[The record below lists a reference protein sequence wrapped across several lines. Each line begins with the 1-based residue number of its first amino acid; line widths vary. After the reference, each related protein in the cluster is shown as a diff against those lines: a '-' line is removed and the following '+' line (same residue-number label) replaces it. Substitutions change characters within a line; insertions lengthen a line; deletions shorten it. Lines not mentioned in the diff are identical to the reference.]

1 MVNGCNNDAGRSP
14 FVFSLT
20 YKHSFKAFGGD
31 VDHALYEEFV
41 ILRIEKYTS
50 SLHPKNKI
58 KLTSDKK
65 PEPIFDFRRDCRASA
80 RRKFVSK

>member
-31 VDHALYEEFV
+31 VDHALYEGFV
-41 ILRIEKYTS
+41 ILRIQKYTS
-50 SLHPKNKI
+50 SLHAKDKI
-58 KLTSDKK
+58 ELTLDKK
-65 PEPIFDFRRDCRASA
+65 T
-80 RRKFVSK
+80 

>member
-1 MVNGCNNDAGRSP
+1 MGVVNGCNNDAGRSP

-41 ILRIEKYTS
+41 ILRIQKYTS
-50 SLHPKNKI
+50 SLHAKDKI
-58 KLTSDKK
+58 ELTLDKK
-65 PEPIFDFRRDCRASA
+65 T
-80 RRKFVSK
+80 